1 LTLRFFFAERGFGRR
16 FVPITFSILMF
27 ASFNTLYAEE
37 RIISLA
43 PHITEVLF
51 AVGAGSEIVGVVEYS
66 DYPESA
72 NQIPRIGNSSQLS
85 YEAILA
91 MQPTLVV
98 AWQSGNGQEDIQ
110 RLRELGL
117 NVYSH
122 NPHTLEDVA
131 DSLRIIGELSGHAEE
146 GADQAEIFL
155 DRLGGL
161 RAKYSNLELVQVYYQ
176 LGNEPQMTLNG
187 THLVSDVIRL
197 CGGKNIFSD
206 AIPLV
211 PRISVESVVRANPEV
226 IIAATVDSQKPEWL
240 DDWLNWPSIQAASN
254 NDLYAV
260 NADFMHRHSSRIL
273 DGAEQMCEI
282 LEQVRPTP

>member
-1 LTLRFFFAERGFGRR
+1 MLRTHFVERIFGQS
-16 FVPITFSILMF
+16 FVPLILPVLVF
-27 ASFNTLYAEE
+27 VSLNTAHAEE
-37 RIISLA
+37 RIISLT

-51 AVGAGSEIVGVVEYS
+51 AVGAGSEIVGAVEYS

-85 YEAILA
+85 YEAILT
-91 MQPTLVV
+91 MRPTLVV

-122 NPHTLEDVA
+122 NPKTLEDVA
-131 DSLRIIGELSGHAEE
+131 DSLRIIGELSGHSEE
-146 GADQAEIFL
+146 GAEQSEVFL
-155 DRLGGL
+155 QRL
-161 RAKYSNLELVQVYYQ
+161 RRIRSQYSDTEVVQVYYQ

-197 CGGKNIFSD
+197 CGGENIFAD

-211 PRISVESVVRANPEV
+211 PRVSVESVVRANPEV
-226 IIAATVDSQKPEWL
+226 IVAATSDSEKPDWL
-240 DDWLNWPSIQAASN
+240 DDWLSWPSVRAVN
-254 NDLYAV
+254 NGHIYTV
-260 NADFMHRHSSRIL
+260 NADFMHRHSPRIL

-282 LEQVRPTP
+282 LEAVRSSR

>member
-1 LTLRFFFAERGFGRR
+1 MKLISHRS
-16 FVPITFSILMF
+16 FVPFVL
-27 ASFNTLYAEE
+27 SFVAFVWTGSVVAQE

-43 PHITEVLF
+43 PHITEILF
-51 AVGAGSEIVGVVEYS
+51 AVGAGPEIVGAVEYS
-66 DYPESA
+66 DYPEAA

-85 YEAILA
+85 YEAILG
-91 MQPTLVV
+91 MQPTLIV

-131 DSLRIIGELSGHAEE
+131 DSLRIIGELSGHRQE
-146 GADQAEIFL
+146 GAEQSKIFL
-155 DRLGGL
+155 VRLSDL
-161 RAKYSNLELVQVYYQ
+161 RSQYSDTEVVQVYYQ

-187 THLVSDVIRL
+187 THLVSDVIHL
-197 CGGKNIFSD
+197 CGGENIFAD

-211 PRISVESVVRANPEV
+211 PRISIESVVRANPEV
-226 IIAATVDSQKPEWL
+226 IVTASPDSERPDWL
-240 DDWLNWPSIQAASN
+240 DDWLNWPSVQAASN
-254 NDLYAV
+254 NHLYTV
-260 NADFMHRHSSRIL
+260 NADFMHRHSPRIL

-282 LEQVRPTP
+282 LAQVRESR